1 MTRIRT
7 VVALLALS
15 IPPALAPAQ
24 QADTTL
30 WTRLRFRFV
39 GPEGNRAVAVVG
51 EPGNPLVAYVGAASG
66 GVWKTEDGGVHWR
79 AGFDSERPHAPRGPA
94 IAPSPHTLGWGGNR
108 ETVLT
113 RAATAR
119 RDGA

>member
-24 QADTTL
+24 RADTTL

-79 AGFDSERPHAPRGPA
+79 GGFGRGPPQASRAPA
-94 IAPSPHTLGWGGNR
+94 IAPPPHPPGW
-108 ETVLT
+108 
-113 RAATAR
+113 A
-119 RDGA
+119 

>member
-1 MTRIRT
+1 MTRT
-7 VVALLALS
+7 VVALLALPALLA
-15 IPPALAPAQ
+15 PPARPQ
-24 QADTTL
+24 QVDTIL
-30 WTRLRFRFV
+30 WTRLHYRFV

-79 AGFDSERPHAPRGPA
+79 AGFDREPPQALRAPGLSP
-94 IAPSPHTLGWGGNR
+94 PPHTAGWGGNR